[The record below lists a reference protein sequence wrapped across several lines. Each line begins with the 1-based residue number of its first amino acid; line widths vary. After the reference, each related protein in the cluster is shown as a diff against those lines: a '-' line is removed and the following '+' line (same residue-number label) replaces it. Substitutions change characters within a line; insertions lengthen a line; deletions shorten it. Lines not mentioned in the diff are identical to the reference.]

1 MGGIDERDGRAPA
14 HHSAITKGPP
24 ITLLDYYRA
33 KGISPVG
40 QDISDL
46 AGHFARRA
54 ALYRTLGLI
63 PAAFR
68 GSRVLEVA
76 PGSGHNSLYIANL
89 RPAEFHLVEPNPTAI
104 ATIKQLYADFSV
116 AHTPPILHET
126 MLETFSPAQ
135 QFDIVLCENWLG
147 GTPAERGLMAKLGL
161 MVAPHGVLVLTSV
174 SPIGLVP
181 NLLRR
186 VLLGRILRDEDFEA
200 RTALGVE
207 ALSSHLATLAAMTRS
222 HRDWIQDNMLNPAYF
237 AVMISPLEACTAVG
251 SGFAI
256 YNSSPSFRTDWRWY
270 KAMTGDEARF
280 TELYSE
286 DYWRI
291 CHNWLDYRH
300 LAGPRDPA
308 ANRALEGLAAQL
320 PAEVQRLE
328 AGESGAADAIL
339 QLVADIEANIQ
350 DLPATTREA
359 LREFREV
366 FSSSN
371 LTAAKVAGMAAYRP
385 WFGREVQYL
394 SLQRA
399 G

>member
-1 MGGIDERDGRAPA
+1 MGRNDERDMQPSPHRRATPQDA
-14 HHSAITKGPP
+14 P

-46 AGHFARRA
+46 ARHFERRA

-76 PGSGHNSLYIANL
+76 PGSGHNSLYIASL
-89 RPAEFHLVEPNPTAI
+89 APAAFHLVEPNPTAI
-104 ATIKQLYADFSV
+104 ATIKTLYGDFSV
-116 AHTPPILHET
+116 DHTPPVLHET
-126 MLETFSPAQ
+126 MLETFSPPHL
-135 QFDIVLCENWLG
+135 FDIVLCENWLG
-147 GTPAERGLMAKLGL
+147 GTPAERSLMAKLGS
-161 MVAPHGVLVLTSV
+161 MVAPQGVLVLTSV

-186 VLLGRILRDEDFEA
+186 VLLGRILGERDFEA
-200 RTALGVE
+200 QTTLGVE
-207 ALSSHLATLAAMTRS
+207 ALSPHLATLEAMTRS
-222 HRDWIQDNMLNPAYF
+222 HRDWVQDNMLNPAYF
-237 AVMISPLEACTAVG
+237 AVMISPLEASAAVG
-251 SGFAI
+251 PGFEV

-270 KAMTGDEARF
+270 KAMIGPEARF
-280 TELYSE
+280 TEHYSE

-300 LAGPRDPA
+300 LAGPRDPT
-308 ANRALEGLAAQL
+308 ANRALETLAARL
-320 PAEVQRLE
+320 PGQVQRLE
-328 AGESGAADAIL
+328 AGDSGAAEAIDR
-339 QLVADIEANIQ
+339 LVQDIETNIG
-350 DLPATTREA
+350 DLAAVTRDA
-359 LREFREV
+359 LREFRQI
-366 FSSSN
+366 FRLPN
-371 LTAAKVAGMAAYRP
+371 LTAARIAGMAAFRP

-399 G
+399 E